1 MHKQIRFIAQNI
13 EHTVQSVLSRLN
25 LGKREHAASY
35 KFHKA
40 RMKGEG

>member
-13 EHTVQSVLSRLN
+13 EHTTLCVEQAES
-25 LGKREHAASY
+25 GPREHVASY

>member
-13 EHTVQSVLSRLN
+13 EHTTLCVEQAES
-25 LGKREHAASY
+25 GPREHVASM
-35 KFHKA
+35 FHKA